1 MQDQITGGH
10 PPSGFEHLVPER
22 DHGFGAAETWYQL
35 IGPLYRATE
44 NPRATLTLGFFS
56 EDRHLNYLK
65 QVHGG
70 MMSAFMDYVLW
81 NVARTAWPGDGLV
94 TISMT
99 VDFVGACPGDT
110 WVSATGELIRAGGSI
125 AFARASVEAAGKIV
139 AHATG
144 SFRRLNSTSRA

>member
-1 MQDQITGGH
+1 MAD
-10 PPSGFEHLVPER
+10 S
-22 DHGFGAAETWYQL
+22 WYQL
-35 IGPLYRATE
+35 IGPLYASIENAPATV
-44 NPRATLTLGFFS
+44 TLGFFS
-56 EDRHLNYLK
+56 QDRHLNYLK

-81 NVARTAWPGDGLV
+81 NTARTAWPGDGLV

-110 WVSATGELIRAGGSI
+110 WISARGELIRAGGSI
-125 AFARASVEAAGKIV
+125 AFAKAAVEADGKVV

-144 SFRRLNSTSRA
+144 SFRRLGSAPRP